1 MATKTETDG
10 NTAAATP
17 KAPAPKIV
25 AEDMSNRVVFT
36 ATYDE
41 EGNVTRT
48 AVEAAQEYLEA
59 QGERLSDFGD
69 QTFAM
74 AGIDIVDGEAV
85 WDPEIYTES
94 MDVMVALLRK
104 QKGGVKAIVVAP
116 VPSIQTILGD
126 TAARDW
132 MTRILHK
139 ELNHVAVR
147 ALREAEDV
155 STVVDQIPVN
165 LTGYIESGRAGAGIV
180 ETFNELYKAVNATL
194 AAKVPV
200 WAKYRLLKTELK
212 KAMESK
218 GYAEEVYAPLEDY
231 KGNSL
236 FVAAIQIG
244 ITGAKR
250 KGLDATIFE
259 RWLATRDQKKF
270 TGATTDEDDDA
281 FDFDSLTESMLVEDA
296 PKTDEAKPA
305 ELADSVAQSEAAATD
320 DTSAEVAGDAT
331 A

>member
-1 MATKTETDG
+1 MTDTKN
-10 NTAAATP
+10 NTAAPTP
-17 KAPAPKIV
+17 KAPEPKVV
-25 AEDMSNRVVFT
+25 AEDMANRVVFT
-36 ATYDE
+36 AERDDSGAITK
-41 EGNVTRT
+41 T

-59 QGERLSDFGD
+59 QGERLDDFGK

-74 AGIDIVDGEAV
+74 AGITIDEDSGEAV
-85 WDPEIYTES
+85 WDPAIYTES

-116 VPSIQTILGD
+116 VPSISTILAD

-180 ETFNELYKAVNATL
+180 ETFNELYKAINATVG
-194 AAKVPV
+194 AKVPV
-200 WAKYRLLKTELK
+200 WAKYRLLKSELK
-212 KAMESK
+212 KAMESA
-218 GYAEEVYAPLEDY
+218 GYAAETYAPLEDY
-231 KGNSL
+231 KGTSL

-244 ITGAKR
+244 LTAAKR
-250 KGLDATIFE
+250 KGLDPAIFE
-259 RWLATRDQKKF
+259 RWLATRDQK
-270 TGATTDEDDDA
+270 TYNAGAATEDEDD
-281 FDFDSLTESMLVEDA
+281 FDFDSLADSMLVEDA
-296 PKTDEAKPA
+296 PKTDAPA
-305 ELADSVAQSEAAATD
+305 ADSTDAAPVADEPVADAPA
-320 DTSAEVAGDAT
+320 AEVEPEPT